1 MKNFKIEPRNML
13 KEFRT
18 EEDSKMFI
26 YNLNGEEVLLKLFK
40 TTDEKELES
49 KRKKI
54 EIMSENK
61 AINDEMGNIGNAIFD
76 GKIVGYFMPIDV
88 EYVRPISEFDRRKDK
103 IVVLKRLKEK
113 VEKLNENGVFIGD
126 FDKNDILINY
136 SKDNILLFNLDKCK
150 IDDMDFDKKS
160 KNIDR
165 FNSKCKNQE
174 NIDSYTLNLF
184 TIELLERIYPP
195 YVVNYLISNEL
206 PKYLDTEKNR
216 SIVREMT
223 SLNDSYQKRYLIDD
237 VRTKRM

>member
-237 VRTKRM
+237 VRTKKM

>member
-13 KEFRT
+13 REFRT
-18 EEDSKMFI
+18 EEDSKIFI

-165 FNSKCKNQE
+165 FNRKCKNQE

-216 SIVREMT
+216 SIVRKMT

>member
-13 KEFRT
+13 REFRT
-18 EEDSKMFI
+18 EEDSKIFI

-216 SIVREMT
+216 SIVRKMT
-223 SLNDSYQKRYLIDD
+223 ALNDSNQKRYLIDD

>member
-13 KEFRT
+13 REFRT
-18 EEDSKMFI
+18 EEDSKIFI

-61 AINDEMGNIGNAIFD
+61 AINDEMGNIGNAVFD

>member
-13 KEFRT
+13 REFRT
-18 EEDSKMFI
+18 EEDSKIFI

-113 VEKLNENGVFIGD
+113 VERLNENGVFIGD

-216 SIVREMT
+216 SIVRKMT

>member
-13 KEFRT
+13 REFRT
-18 EEDSKMFI
+18 EEDSKIFI
-26 YNLNGEEVLLKLFK
+26 YNLNGEEGLLKLFK

-216 SIVREMT
+216 SIVRKMT

>member
-13 KEFRT
+13 REFRT
-18 EEDSKMFI
+18 EEDSKIFI

>member
-40 TTDEKELES
+40 TTDEKELEI

>member
-13 KEFRT
+13 REFRT
-18 EEDSKMFI
+18 EEDSKIFI

-216 SIVREMT
+216 SIVRKMT

>member
-18 EEDSKMFI
+18 EEDSKIFI

-76 GKIVGYFMPIDV
+76 GKTVGYFMPIDV

>member
-1 MKNFKIEPRNML
+1 MKNFKIEPRNIL
-13 KEFRT
+13 ETFRI
-18 EEDSKMFI
+18 EEESNTYI
-26 YNLNGEEVLLKLFK
+26 YNLNGKKVLLKLF
-40 TTDEKELES
+40 TTDNEEKLES

-76 GKIVGYFMPIDV
+76 GKIVGYFMPIDM
-88 EYVRPISEFDRRKDK
+88 EYVRPISEYDRRKDK

-150 IDDMDFDKKS
+150 IDGMDFDKKS
-160 KNIDR
+160 ENIDR
-165 FNSKCKNQE
+165 FNEKCKNQG

-184 TIELLERIYPP
+184 TIELLERIYKP

-206 PKYLDTEKNR
+206 PKYLDTKVNR
-216 SIVREMT
+216 SIIREMN

-237 VRTKRM
+237 IHTKRM

>member
-18 EEDSKMFI
+18 EEDSKIFI

-136 SKDNILLFNLDKCK
+136 SKDDILLFNLDKCK
-150 IDDMDFDKKS
+150 IDGMDFDKKS

>member
-61 AINDEMGNIGNAIFD
+61 AINDEIGNIGNAIFD
-76 GKIVGYFMPIDV
+76 GKIVGYFMPFDM

>member
-18 EEDSKMFI
+18 EEDSKIFI